1 VGTMTIGALAK
12 KASVSVDT
20 IRYYER
26 GGLLPRPARRGSG
39 YREYRDADVKRLR
52 FVRRAGAL
60 GFTLAEIAEL
70 LSLSA
75 DRDVAGVKRRAE
87 QRLTQVE
94 HKIAELTRVRQ
105 GLETLVAACPGHGD
119 VEHCPIIAAL
129 SGEDSP

>member
-1 VGTMTIGALAK
+1 MTIGALAK

>member
-1 VGTMTIGALAK
+1 MTIGALAK

-105 GLETLVAACPGHGD
+105 GLEKLVAACPGHGD
-119 VEHCPIIAAL
+119 LEHCPIIAAL